1 MSSDPFALLGL
12 DRNTATEADIR
23 KAYAERLK
31 VTRPEDDREAFMAL
45 REAFER
51 ARQESLWRAEY
62 SDEYDEEDEEQDA
75 IFLDMEASAPLDG
88 PVYADTENQNI
99 EFHHSVAEFVRTLEN
114 APKNTD
120 LAGLAANLTN
130 DPRYFS
136 IDDFAELGA
145 SLRTYLC
152 LKTGMEERLSR
163 LPLPNRYWASWR
175 DIWQFD
181 VAYFDRHWP
190 AWLTPEVFDILDQS
204 YSWTRSTNFRRSER
218 LSVDWLKQVRL
229 ELQWSKLPATQAM
242 FHRLENAISYA
253 QLKPTTEML
262 AAIMR
267 TGPSGSDA
275 EETTL
280 SEQFRTLL
288 LDATNF
294 GVRSI
299 VGPPPEWLTIE
310 IYKSLEWRF
319 NWSQMDQRTRRKVER
334 EKKILQDL
342 NRKRDKNVPEN
353 IRKTAWLEI
362 VKEELIWKAKPASER
377 HKRVVLKYHQGRFSE
392 QLLIMVGFIPFL
404 IVLFAIV
411 ITLMNFFEKPNY

>member
-1 MSSDPFALLGL
+1 
-12 DRNTATEADIR
+12 
-23 KAYAERLK
+23 
-31 VTRPEDDREAFMAL
+31 
-45 REAFER
+45 
-51 ARQESLWRAEY
+51 
-62 SDEYDEEDEEQDA
+62 
-75 IFLDMEASAPLDG
+75 
-88 PVYADTENQNI
+88 
-99 EFHHSVAEFVRTLEN
+99 
-114 APKNTD
+114 
-120 LAGLAANLTN
+120 
-130 DPRYFS
+130 
-136 IDDFAELGA
+136 
-145 SLRTYLC
+145 
-152 LKTGMEERLSR
+152 
-163 LPLPNRYWASWR
+163 
-175 DIWQFD
+175 
-181 VAYFDRHWP
+181 
-190 AWLTPEVFDILDQS
+190 
-204 YSWTRSTNFRRSER
+204 
-218 LSVDWLKQVRL
+218 
-229 ELQWSKLPATQAM
+229 
-242 FHRLENAISYA
+242 
-253 QLKPTTEML
+253 
-262 AAIMR
+262 MR
-267 TGPSGSDA
+267 TGPSGSEA

-319 NWSQMDQRTRRKVER
+319 NWSQMDQRTGRKVER

-353 IRKTAWLEI
+353 IRKAAWLEI